1 MITAMIVDDDRMAL
15 EYLEELIDWESSGFK
30 IVARATDGEAAL
42 DLYRKYNPK
51 LIISDVCMPSMDGIE
66 LAEIIRKTDRYTRI
80 ILLSGYKEVE
90 YVLSAVRLG
99 VDDYILKHELDEDLL
114 TKKLAQVKHDLE
126 VEEYNSQAAFE
137 KFVSEM
143 LINNHPDYPLED
155 LPNNSIQHMLDR
167 QYQVLILEEDTYL
180 TPLKKYV
187 KMPSRSSDIEE
198 IIKMCFGSSG
208 LQALPVKLEGRRYLV
223 MVGNDSSLSFSG
235 SEKSFSD
242 YAKKLQKI
250 LLEQTHKS
258 YSILLMRN
266 QCKPEELKIHYP
278 KLSDA
283 VAVNRFFNTAFCTYL
298 DEVPED
304 SRCEW
309 VLNRQDVESA
319 LEATDMEKLT
329 ELMGRAFKKI
339 ISHMDWR
346 SMEIC
351 CGMCIELLYEK
362 SRGLRNLKNGETFN
376 MFDCRDDKYWFT
388 WSGLSDWIV
397 SQYRAFCEMLRDNRK
412 LRYSGSILKA
422 VLYIQD
428 NYRRFDLSVEE
439 VVRQT
444 GKGRNRFSY
453 LFKKQTGYTI
463 ADYIT
468 QYRIQK
474 AAELLKSENYKVYE
488 IAEMVGYTTSQY
500 FSRVFRRVTGTSP
513 TEYIKE

>member
-208 LQALPVKLEGRRYLV
+208 LQALR
-223 MVGNDSSLSFSG
+223 
-235 SEKSFSD
+235 
-242 YAKKLQKI
+242 
-250 LLEQTHKS
+250 
-258 YSILLMRN
+258 
-266 QCKPEELKIHYP
+266 
-278 KLSDA
+278 
-283 VAVNRFFNTAFCTYL
+283 
-298 DEVPED
+298 
-304 SRCEW
+304 
-309 VLNRQDVESA
+309 
-319 LEATDMEKLT
+319 
-329 ELMGRAFKKI
+329 
-339 ISHMDWR
+339 
-346 SMEIC
+346 
-351 CGMCIELLYEK
+351 
-362 SRGLRNLKNGETFN
+362 
-376 MFDCRDDKYWFT
+376 
-388 WSGLSDWIV
+388 
-397 SQYRAFCEMLRDNRK
+397 
-412 LRYSGSILKA
+412 
-422 VLYIQD
+422 
-428 NYRRFDLSVEE
+428 
-439 VVRQT
+439 
-444 GKGRNRFSY
+444 
-453 LFKKQTGYTI
+453 
-463 ADYIT
+463 
-468 QYRIQK
+468 
-474 AAELLKSENYKVYE
+474 
-488 IAEMVGYTTSQY
+488 
-500 FSRVFRRVTGTSP
+500 
-513 TEYIKE
+513 